1 MWCRGS
7 EALKIGL
14 LVLLGAGCQSGSTR
28 DVETHTVSRGEFVN
42 SMTVTGE
49 LEAVSS
55 KVVSAPAI
63 SWRFGQL
70 KITRIVDDG
79 TQVEE
84 GEVLVEFD
92 KAEVEKS
99 ISDAQAE
106 LEIAEAELRKAKANH
121 KSTIE
126 SMEIDLETTGLDHEI
141 AQLRLEQAAF
151 KADID
156 RKQVELQLETAGI
169 NLEKARQE
177 LANKKR
183 VHVEEISKLE
193 LKRQQ
198 VQTKLAE
205 AKETVAKLTV
215 KAPAPGIAIIRKS
228 WMTRAKFQVDDQ
240 CYPGWPMIGLPDLS
254 QMKAKVEV
262 NEVDI
267 AKAVVGQESKIRM
280 DAYPDTSFGAKVT
293 EIATLAR
300 NKSKD
305 SKVKVF
311 DVTAELKEQDE
322 KLMPGMTVSCE
333 IMVEQ
338 IPDTL
343 SIPLDAAFT
352 REGETVVFLQSG
364 SGFKTRKVVL
374 GPENENHVIVI
385 SGLKAGDRVSLVD
398 PTALARGGEQAAEES
413 QQGDAK

>member
-1 MWCRGS
+1 MWCRGMKP
-7 EALKIGL
+7 LKVAV
-14 LVLLGAGCQSGSTR
+14 LVLLGAGCQSGSAR

-42 SMTVTGE
+42 SITVTGE

-79 TQVEE
+79 KQVEE
-84 GEVLVEFD
+84 GEVVVEFD
-92 KAEVEKS
+92 KSEVEKS

-126 SMEIDLETTGLDHEI
+126 SMEIDLETTGLDLEI
-141 AQLRLEQAAF
+141 ARLKLEQAAF

-177 LANKKR
+177 LSNKKR

-198 VQTKLAE
+198 VQSKLGE

-215 KAPAPGIAIIRKS
+215 AAPAPGIAIIRKS
-228 WMTRAKFQVDDQ
+228 WMTKAKFQVDDQ

-254 QMKAKVEV
+254 KMKAKVEV

-267 AKAVVGQESKIRM
+267 AKADVGQAAKIRM
-280 DAYPDTSFGAKVT
+280 DAYPDTSFGASVT

-311 DVTAELKEQDE
+311 DVTAELVGQDE
-322 KLMPGMTVSCE
+322 RLMPGMTVSCE
-333 IMVEQ
+333 VIVEQ
-338 IPDTL
+338 YPDTL
-343 SIPLDAAFT
+343 FVPLDAAFT
-352 REGETVVFLQSG
+352 RDGKTVVFREAG
-364 SGFKTRKVVL
+364 GGFETRQVTL
-374 GPENENHVIVI
+374 GPENENNVIVV
-385 SGLKAGDRVSLVD
+385 SGLEEGDRVALVD
-398 PTALARGGEQAAEES
+398 PTSVLVGGEDASEKDSES
-413 QQGDAK
+413 SE